1 MLHIRLW
8 KDCPQLSMNKAEIL
22 RYLRTSSKTE
32 DERIL
37 SLIDDCCAEVNDC
50 VKPRTLHRIFS
61 CEVTETGLIIGN
73 TIFQSKRLADTIRGC
88 KKVCIFGATLGTE
101 CDRLLRTYSA
111 TDVTRAMVLQACLAS
126 KIEEVCDSLED
137 ALKAE
142 GMTLRQ
148 RYSPGY
154 FDLDISENKKVFEML
169 ELTKRIGLTLTDTC
183 QMVPTKSVTAIIG
196 IEND

>member
-1 MLHIRLW
+1 
-8 KDCPQLSMNKAEIL
+8 MNRAEIL
-22 RYLRTSSKTE
+22 RYLRTSSKI
-32 DERIL
+32 DDQRL
-37 SLIDDCCAEVNDC
+37 LNLIDECCNEVNAC
-50 VKPRTLHRIFS
+50 VKPKTLHRIFD
-61 CEVTETGLIIGN
+61 CQVTDDSLIIGDI
-73 TIFQSKRLADTIRGC
+73 TFSSKRLANTVKGC
-88 KKVCIFGATLGTE
+88 GRVCIFGATLGTE

-111 TDVTRAMVLQACLAS
+111 TDMSRSVVLQACLAS

-137 ALKAE
+137 TLKAE
-142 GMTLRQ
+142 GMCLRQ

-154 FDLDISENKKVFEML
+154 FDLDINENRKIFEML

>member
-1 MLHIRLW
+1 
-8 KDCPQLSMNKAEIL
+8 MNKAEIL

-32 DERIL
+32 DKRL
-37 SLIDDCCAEVNDC
+37 LALIDDCCAEVNEC
-50 VKPRTLHRIFS
+50 VKPKTLHRIFD
-61 CEVTETGLIIGN
+61 CQVTEDRLIIGDMV
-73 TIFQSKRLADTIRGC
+73 FYSKRLADTIQDC
-88 KKVCIFGATLGTE
+88 KRVCIFGATLGTE
-101 CDRLLRTYSA
+101 CDRLLRTYGTS
-111 TDVTRAMVLQACLAS
+111 DVTRAMVLQACLAS

-137 ALKAE
+137 VLKAE

-154 FDLDISENKKVFEML
+154 FDLDISENKKIFEML

>member
-1 MLHIRLW
+1 
-8 KDCPQLSMNKAEIL
+8 MNKAEIL
-22 RYLRTSSKTE
+22 RYLRTSSKT
-32 DERIL
+32 DDKRLL

-50 VKPRTLHRIFS
+50 VKPRTLHRIFD
-61 CEVTETGLIIGN
+61 CEVTEDCLIADN
-73 TIFQSKRLADTIRGC
+73 AVFKSKRLADTIKGC
-88 KKVCIFGATLGTE
+88 KRVCIFGATLGTE
-101 CDRLLRTYSA
+101 CDRLLRTYGA

-137 ALKAE
+137 TLKAQ
-142 GMTLRQ
+142 GMSLRQ

>member
-1 MLHIRLW
+1 
-8 KDCPQLSMNKAEIL
+8 MNKAEIL

-32 DERIL
+32 DERLL
-37 SLIDDCCAEVNDC
+37 SLIDECCAEVNAC
-50 VKPRTLHRIFS
+50 VKPRTLHRIFD
-61 CEVTETGLIIGN
+61 CEVTDDSLIIGD
-73 TIFQSKRLADTIRGC
+73 IVFKSRRLADTIKGC
-88 KKVCIFGATLGTE
+88 RRVCIFGATLGTE

-111 TDVTRAMVLQACLAS
+111 TDITRSIVLQACLAS

-137 ALKAE
+137 TLVAD
-142 GMTLRQ
+142 GMSLRQ

-154 FDLDISENKKVFEML
+154 FDLDINENRKVFEML

>member
-1 MLHIRLW
+1 
-8 KDCPQLSMNKAEIL
+8 MNRAEIL
-22 RYLRTSSKTE
+22 RYLRTSSQTD
-32 DERIL
+32 DERL
-37 SLIDDCCAEVNDC
+37 LTLIDACCEEVNSC
-50 VKPRTLHRIFS
+50 VKPKTLHRIFD
-61 CEVTETGLIIGN
+61 CRVTDDSLVIGD
-73 TIFQSKRLADTIRGC
+73 TVFHSKRLADTVKGC
-88 KKVCIFGATLGTE
+88 RRVCIFGATLGTE

-111 TDVTRAMVLQACLAS
+111 TDISRSVVLQACLAS

-137 ALKAE
+137 TLKAE
-142 GMTLRQ
+142 GMSLRQ

-154 FDLDISENKKVFEML
+154 FDLDIKENRKIFDML